1 MKIFVS
7 GSLAYDRIMNFPGKF
22 SEHILPEKI
31 HNLNISFPLE
41 TCTENFGGTAGNI
54 AYNLALLGERPVVLA
69 TVGNDFDAYRT
80 WMDKHNIDSSMIKV
94 IPEEKTS
101 FCYIMT
107 DRSDNQITAFYPG
120 AMKYPGNKLGK
131 EFTNNALAI
140 IAPGCMESMKVYADF
155 YRENNIP
162 YIYDPGQ
169 QITVLSDRDLLHG
182 ISGAKALISNNY
194 ELGMVMQ
201 KTGLNEDDIL
211 KETEILITTLG
222 DKGCTIR
229 TKDASYNI
237 PSAKPENT
245 SDPTGAGDAFR
256 AGFIKGLALG
266 LPLDV
271 AGRLAATV
279 SVYTVE
285 KYGTQTH
292 AFTINELRERHK
304 QNFQEDLPI

>member
-1 MKIFVS
+1 MKILVS

-54 AYNLALLGERPVVLA
+54 SYNLALLGERPVVLA
-69 TVGNDFDAYRT
+69 TVGDDFDPYRV

-94 IPEEKTS
+94 IQKEKTS

-120 AMKYPGNKLGK
+120 AMKYTGNKLGK
-131 EFTNNALAI
+131 EFANDALAI
-140 IAPGCMESMKVYADF
+140 IAPGCVESMKEYADF

-182 ISGAKALISNNY
+182 ISGAKVFISNNY
-194 ELGMVMQ
+194 ELNMVMQ
-201 KTGLNEDDIL
+201 KTGFKEDDIL
-211 KETEILITTLG
+211 EKAEILITTLG
-222 DKGCTIR
+222 DKGCKIR
-229 TKDASYNI
+229 TKEKSYDI
-237 PSAKPENT
+237 PPAKPENT

-256 AGFIKGLALG
+256 AGFIKGLAQG

-271 AGRLAATV
+271 AGRLASTV
-279 SVYTVE
+279 AVYTVE
-285 KYGTQTH
+285 KCGTQTH
-292 AFTINELRERHK
+292 TFTIGELKERYNK
-304 QNFQEDLPI
+304 NFQEDLPI